1 MRKALLGLLP
11 VMLMMLAF
19 PALAE
24 PYTFSNGA
32 QWGMS
37 KAEIAE
43 IEKAEPD
50 DDVSGREHVQGVMY
64 CDQTVSKYTADR
76 VYVLADDELFSVWYG
91 NFSSNEDK
99 DLKYLQ
105 GALTSLY
112 GEAVALPTENVAK
125 FVTDVADSD
134 LGGEVTFSSQWTV
147 GDDTN
152 ICLFNVTSDFDE
164 KYIILIYIDANFDE
178 SQIGIY
184 DTTVKRG
191 KRMKHCIIAKFNESV
206 VDKPAAI
213 ESVKALFAS
222 AAPIEGVNGI
232 VIHEN
237 CVERDNRYDLMIV
250 VEMEKA
256 ALPNWDASEIHHR
269 WKNQFGGMLEK
280 KAIFDYED

>member
-50 DDVSGREHVQGVMY
+50 DDEPGREHVQAVIYGN
-64 CDQTVSKYTADR
+64 QTVSKYTADR
-76 VYVLADDELFSVWYG
+76 VYILADDELFSVWYG

-112 GEAVALPTENVAK
+112 GEAAALTPENVAK
-125 FVTDVADSD
+125 FITDTLDSG
-134 LGGEVTFSSQWTV
+134 LGGEVTFSSQWTG

-152 ICLFNVTSDFDE
+152 IWLFNRTLDSDENDIYLF
-164 KYIILIYIDANFDE
+164 YIDANFDE

-184 DTTVKRG
+184 NTTG
-191 KRMKHCIIAKFNESV
+191 
-206 VDKPAAI
+206 
-213 ESVKALFAS
+213 L
-222 AAPIEGVNGI
+222 
-232 VIHEN
+232 
-237 CVERDNRYDLMIV
+237 
-250 VEMEKA
+250 
-256 ALPNWDASEIHHR
+256 
-269 WKNQFGGMLEK
+269 
-280 KAIFDYED
+280 

>member
-11 VMLMMLAF
+11 VMLMMLAL

-37 KAEIAE
+37 KAEIVE

-50 DDVSGREHVQGVMY
+50 YDEPCREHVQGIGY
-64 CDQTVSKYTADR
+64 RNQTLSKYIAER

-91 NFSSNEDK
+91 NFSSDEDK

-112 GEAVALPTENVAK
+112 GEAAALPPENVVK
-125 FVTDVADSD
+125 FIADVVDSD

-147 GDDTN
+147 SDDTN
-152 ICLFNVTSDFDE
+152 IWLFNVTSDFDE
-164 KYIILIYIDANFDE
+164 NDIFLFYIDANFDG

-184 DTTVKRG
+184 DTTG
-191 KRMKHCIIAKFNESV
+191 
-206 VDKPAAI
+206 
-213 ESVKALFAS
+213 L
-222 AAPIEGVNGI
+222 
-232 VIHEN
+232 
-237 CVERDNRYDLMIV
+237 
-250 VEMEKA
+250 
-256 ALPNWDASEIHHR
+256 
-269 WKNQFGGMLEK
+269 
-280 KAIFDYED
+280 

>member
-1 MRKALLGLLP
+1 MRKALLSLLP

-50 DDVSGREHVQGVMY
+50 DDAPGREHVQGVMY

-76 VYVLADDELFSVWYG
+76 VYILADDELFSVWYED
-91 NFSSNEDK
+91 FSSNEDK

-112 GEAVALPTENVAK
+112 GEAAALPPENVVK
-125 FVTDVADSD
+125 FIADVTDSD
-134 LGGEVTFSSQWTV
+134 WSEEVTFSSQFSSQWTV
-147 GDDTN
+147 GDDTS
-152 ICLFNVTSDFDE
+152 IWLFNVTSDSDE
-164 KYIILIYIDANFDE
+164 NVIFLFYIDANFDE

-184 DTTVKRG
+184 DTTG
-191 KRMKHCIIAKFNESV
+191 
-206 VDKPAAI
+206 
-213 ESVKALFAS
+213 L
-222 AAPIEGVNGI
+222 
-232 VIHEN
+232 
-237 CVERDNRYDLMIV
+237 
-250 VEMEKA
+250 
-256 ALPNWDASEIHHR
+256 
-269 WKNQFGGMLEK
+269 
-280 KAIFDYED
+280 

>member
-50 DDVSGREHVQGVMY
+50 DDAPGREHVQAVIY
-64 CDQTVSKYTADR
+64 DNQTVSKYTAER
-76 VYVLADDELFSVWYG
+76 VYVLADDELFSVWYED
-91 NFSSNEDK
+91 FSSNEDK

-112 GEAVALPTENVAK
+112 GEAAAYPPENVVK
-125 FVTDVADSD
+125 FIADVTDSD
-134 LGGEVTFSSQWTV
+134 WSEEVTFSSQFSSQWTV

-152 ICLFNVTSDFDE
+152 IWLFNMTPNSDE
-164 KYIILIYIDANFDE
+164 NYIFLIYIDANFDE

-184 DTTVKRG
+184 DTTG
-191 KRMKHCIIAKFNESV
+191 
-206 VDKPAAI
+206 
-213 ESVKALFAS
+213 L
-222 AAPIEGVNGI
+222 
-232 VIHEN
+232 
-237 CVERDNRYDLMIV
+237 
-250 VEMEKA
+250 
-256 ALPNWDASEIHHR
+256 
-269 WKNQFGGMLEK
+269 
-280 KAIFDYED
+280 

>member
-50 DDVSGREHVQGVMY
+50 YDEPGREHVRGIGY
-64 CDQTVSKYTADR
+64 YDQTVSKYTAER
-76 VYVLADDELFSVWYG
+76 VYVLADDELFSVWYED
-91 NFSSNEDK
+91 FSSNEDK

-112 GEAVALPTENVAK
+112 GEAVALPTENVVK
-125 FVTDVADSD
+125 FIADVTDSD
-134 LGGEVTFSSQWTV
+134 WSEEVTFSSQSSSQWTV
-147 GDDTN
+147 GDDTS
-152 ICLFNVTSDFDE
+152 IWLFNVTSDSDE
-164 KYIILIYIDANFDE
+164 NVIFLFYIDANFDE

-184 DTTVKRG
+184 DTTG
-191 KRMKHCIIAKFNESV
+191 
-206 VDKPAAI
+206 
-213 ESVKALFAS
+213 L
-222 AAPIEGVNGI
+222 
-232 VIHEN
+232 
-237 CVERDNRYDLMIV
+237 
-250 VEMEKA
+250 
-256 ALPNWDASEIHHR
+256 
-269 WKNQFGGMLEK
+269 
-280 KAIFDYED
+280 

>member
-50 DDVSGREHVQGVMY
+50 DDAPLREHVQAVIYGN
-64 CDQTVSKYTADR
+64 QTVSKYTAER
-76 VYVLADDELFSVWYG
+76 VYVLADDELFSVWYED
-91 NFSSNEDK
+91 FSSNEDK

-112 GEAVALPTENVAK
+112 GEAAALPPENVAK
-125 FVTDVADSD
+125 FITDTLDSG

-147 GDDTN
+147 GGDTN
-152 ICLFNVTSDFDE
+152 IWLSSKTLDSDENGIFLF
-164 KYIILIYIDANFDE
+164 YIDANFDE

-184 DTTVKRG
+184 DTTG
-191 KRMKHCIIAKFNESV
+191 
-206 VDKPAAI
+206 
-213 ESVKALFAS
+213 L
-222 AAPIEGVNGI
+222 
-232 VIHEN
+232 
-237 CVERDNRYDLMIV
+237 
-250 VEMEKA
+250 
-256 ALPNWDASEIHHR
+256 
-269 WKNQFGGMLEK
+269 
-280 KAIFDYED
+280 

>member
-24 PYTFSNGA
+24 PYTFSNGV

-50 DDVSGREHVQGVMY
+50 DDGPIREHVQAVIYGN
-64 CDQTVSKYTADR
+64 QTVSKYTANR
-76 VYVLADDELFSVWYG
+76 VYVLADDELFSVWYAC
-91 NFSSNEDK
+91 FSSNEDK

-152 ICLFNVTSDFDE
+152 IWLFNVTSDFDE

-184 DTTVKRG
+184 DTTG
-191 KRMKHCIIAKFNESV
+191 
-206 VDKPAAI
+206 
-213 ESVKALFAS
+213 L
-222 AAPIEGVNGI
+222 
-232 VIHEN
+232 
-237 CVERDNRYDLMIV
+237 
-250 VEMEKA
+250 
-256 ALPNWDASEIHHR
+256 
-269 WKNQFGGMLEK
+269 
-280 KAIFDYED
+280 

>member
-1 MRKALLGLLP
+1 MRKALLGLFP

-24 PYTFSNGA
+24 PYTFSNGV

-50 DDVSGREHVQGVMY
+50 DDAPGREHVQGVMY

-76 VYVLADDELFSVWYG
+76 VYILADDELFSVWYG

-112 GEAVALPTENVAK
+112 GEAAALPPENVAK
-125 FVTDVADSD
+125 FITDTLDSG

-152 ICLFNVTSDFDE
+152 IWLFNVTSDFDE

-184 DTTVKRG
+184 DTTG
-191 KRMKHCIIAKFNESV
+191 
-206 VDKPAAI
+206 
-213 ESVKALFAS
+213 L
-222 AAPIEGVNGI
+222 
-232 VIHEN
+232 
-237 CVERDNRYDLMIV
+237 
-250 VEMEKA
+250 
-256 ALPNWDASEIHHR
+256 
-269 WKNQFGGMLEK
+269 
-280 KAIFDYED
+280 

>member
-37 KAEIAE
+37 KAEIVE

-50 DDVSGREHVQGVMY
+50 DDAPIREHVQGVMY

-91 NFSSNEDK
+91 NFSSDEDK

-112 GEAVALPTENVAK
+112 GEAAALPPENVAK
-125 FVTDVADSD
+125 FITDILDSG

-152 ICLFNVTSDFDE
+152 IWLFNVTPNSDENDIYLF
-164 KYIILIYIDANFDE
+164 YINANFDG

-184 DTTVKRG
+184 DTTG
-191 KRMKHCIIAKFNESV
+191 
-206 VDKPAAI
+206 
-213 ESVKALFAS
+213 L
-222 AAPIEGVNGI
+222 
-232 VIHEN
+232 
-237 CVERDNRYDLMIV
+237 
-250 VEMEKA
+250 
-256 ALPNWDASEIHHR
+256 
-269 WKNQFGGMLEK
+269 
-280 KAIFDYED
+280 

>member
-50 DDVSGREHVQGVMY
+50 DDAPGREHVQGVMY

-76 VYVLADDELFSVWYG
+76 VYILADDELFSVWYED
-91 NFSSNEDK
+91 FSSNEDK

-112 GEAVALPTENVAK
+112 GEAAALPPENVVK
-125 FVTDVADSD
+125 FIADVTDSD
-134 LGGEVTFSSQWTV
+134 WSEEVTFSSQSSSQWTV
-147 GDDTN
+147 GDDTS
-152 ICLFNVTSDFDE
+152 IWLFNVTSDSDE
-164 KYIILIYIDANFDE
+164 NDIYLFYIDANFDG

-184 DTTVKRG
+184 NTTG
-191 KRMKHCIIAKFNESV
+191 
-206 VDKPAAI
+206 
-213 ESVKALFAS
+213 L
-222 AAPIEGVNGI
+222 
-232 VIHEN
+232 
-237 CVERDNRYDLMIV
+237 
-250 VEMEKA
+250 
-256 ALPNWDASEIHHR
+256 
-269 WKNQFGGMLEK
+269 
-280 KAIFDYED
+280 

>member
-50 DDVSGREHVQGVMY
+50 EDAPGREHVQAVIYGN
-64 CDQTVSKYTADR
+64 QTVSKYTAER
-76 VYVLADDELFSVWYG
+76 VYVLADDELFSVWYED
-91 NFSSNEDK
+91 FSSNEDK

-112 GEAVALPTENVAK
+112 GEAAALPPENVAK
-125 FVTDVADSD
+125 FITDTLDSG

-147 GDDTN
+147 GGDTN
-152 ICLFNVTSDFDE
+152 IWLSSKTLDSDENGIFLF
-164 KYIILIYIDANFDE
+164 YIDANFDE

-184 DTTVKRG
+184 DTTG
-191 KRMKHCIIAKFNESV
+191 
-206 VDKPAAI
+206 
-213 ESVKALFAS
+213 L
-222 AAPIEGVNGI
+222 
-232 VIHEN
+232 
-237 CVERDNRYDLMIV
+237 
-250 VEMEKA
+250 
-256 ALPNWDASEIHHR
+256 
-269 WKNQFGGMLEK
+269 
-280 KAIFDYED
+280 

>member
-37 KAEIAE
+37 KAEIVE

-50 DDVSGREHVQGVMY
+50 DDAPGREHVQGVMY

-76 VYVLADDELFSVWYG
+76 VYILADDELFSVWYED
-91 NFSSNEDK
+91 FSSNEDK

-112 GEAVALPTENVAK
+112 GEAAALPPENVVK
-125 FVTDVADSD
+125 FIADVTDSD
-134 LGGEVTFSSQWTV
+134 WSEEVTFSSQSSSQWTV
-147 GDDTN
+147 GDDTS
-152 ICLFNVTSDFDE
+152 IWLFNVTSDSDE
-164 KYIILIYIDANFDE
+164 NDIFLFYIDANFDG

-184 DTTVKRG
+184 NTTG
-191 KRMKHCIIAKFNESV
+191 
-206 VDKPAAI
+206 
-213 ESVKALFAS
+213 L
-222 AAPIEGVNGI
+222 
-232 VIHEN
+232 
-237 CVERDNRYDLMIV
+237 
-250 VEMEKA
+250 
-256 ALPNWDASEIHHR
+256 
-269 WKNQFGGMLEK
+269 
-280 KAIFDYED
+280 

>member
-50 DDVSGREHVQGVMY
+50 DDEPGREHVQAVIYGN
-64 CDQTVSKYTADR
+64 QTVSKYTADR
-76 VYVLADDELFSVWYG
+76 VYILADDELFSVWYG

-112 GEAVALPTENVAK
+112 GEAAALPPENVAK
-125 FVTDVADSD
+125 FITDTLDSG

-152 ICLFNVTSDFDE
+152 IWLFNVTSDFDE
-164 KYIILIYIDANFDE
+164 KYIILIYIDANFDG

-184 DTTVKRG
+184 NTTG
-191 KRMKHCIIAKFNESV
+191 
-206 VDKPAAI
+206 
-213 ESVKALFAS
+213 L
-222 AAPIEGVNGI
+222 
-232 VIHEN
+232 
-237 CVERDNRYDLMIV
+237 
-250 VEMEKA
+250 
-256 ALPNWDASEIHHR
+256 
-269 WKNQFGGMLEK
+269 
-280 KAIFDYED
+280 

>member
-11 VMLMMLAF
+11 VMLIMLAF

-50 DDVSGREHVQGVMY
+50 DDEPGREHVQAVIYGN
-64 CDQTVSKYTADR
+64 QTVSKYTAER
-76 VYVLADDELFSVWYG
+76 VYVLADDELFSVWYED
-91 NFSSNEDK
+91 FSSNEDK

-112 GEAVALPTENVAK
+112 GEAAALPPENVAK
-125 FVTDVADSD
+125 FITDTLDSG

-147 GDDTN
+147 GDNTN
-152 ICLFNVTSDFDE
+152 IWLFNVTPNSDENDIF
-164 KYIILIYIDANFDE
+164 LFYIDANFDE

-184 DTTVKRG
+184 DTTG
-191 KRMKHCIIAKFNESV
+191 
-206 VDKPAAI
+206 
-213 ESVKALFAS
+213 L
-222 AAPIEGVNGI
+222 
-232 VIHEN
+232 
-237 CVERDNRYDLMIV
+237 
-250 VEMEKA
+250 
-256 ALPNWDASEIHHR
+256 
-269 WKNQFGGMLEK
+269 
-280 KAIFDYED
+280 

>member
-1 MRKALLGLLP
+1 MRKALLGLLT

-50 DDVSGREHVQGVMY
+50 DDAPGREHVQGVMY

-76 VYVLADDELFSVWYG
+76 VYILADDELFSVWYG

-112 GEAVALPTENVAK
+112 GEAAALPPENVVK
-125 FVTDVADSD
+125 FIADVTDSDWPEEVAFSSQ
-134 LGGEVTFSSQWTV
+134 FSSQWTV
-147 GDDTN
+147 GDDTS
-152 ICLFNVTSDFDE
+152 IWLFNVTSDSDE
-164 KYIILIYIDANFDE
+164 NDIFLFYIDANFDE

-184 DTTVKRG
+184 DTTG
-191 KRMKHCIIAKFNESV
+191 
-206 VDKPAAI
+206 
-213 ESVKALFAS
+213 L
-222 AAPIEGVNGI
+222 
-232 VIHEN
+232 
-237 CVERDNRYDLMIV
+237 
-250 VEMEKA
+250 
-256 ALPNWDASEIHHR
+256 
-269 WKNQFGGMLEK
+269 
-280 KAIFDYED
+280 

>member
-11 VMLMMLAF
+11 VMLMMLAL

-50 DDVSGREHVQGVMY
+50 DDASGSEHVQAVIY
-64 CDQTVSKYTADR
+64 DNQTVSKYTADR
-76 VYVLADDELFSVWYG
+76 AYVLADDELFSVWYG
-91 NFSSNEDK
+91 DFSSNEDK

-112 GEAVALPTENVAK
+112 GEVTDLPPENVVK
-125 FVTDVADSD
+125 FIADVTDSD
-134 LGGEVTFSSQWTV
+134 WLEEVTFSSQFSSQWTV

-152 ICLFNVTSDFDE
+152 IWLFNRTLDSDENDIYLF
-164 KYIILIYIDANFDE
+164 YIDANFDG

-184 DTTVKRG
+184 DTTG
-191 KRMKHCIIAKFNESV
+191 
-206 VDKPAAI
+206 
-213 ESVKALFAS
+213 L
-222 AAPIEGVNGI
+222 
-232 VIHEN
+232 
-237 CVERDNRYDLMIV
+237 
-250 VEMEKA
+250 
-256 ALPNWDASEIHHR
+256 
-269 WKNQFGGMLEK
+269 
-280 KAIFDYED
+280 

>member
-50 DDVSGREHVQGVMY
+50 EDAPGREHVQAVIYGN
-64 CDQTVSKYTADR
+64 QTVSKYTAER
-76 VYVLADDELFSVWYG
+76 VYVLADDELFSVWYED
-91 NFSSNEDK
+91 FSSNEDK

-112 GEAVALPTENVAK
+112 GEAADLPPENVVK
-125 FVTDVADSD
+125 FIADVWDGD
-134 LGGEVTFSSQWTV
+134 LAGEVTFSSQWTG

-152 ICLFNVTSDFDE
+152 IWLSSKTLDSDENGIF
-164 KYIILIYIDANFDE
+164 LIYIDANFDG

-184 DTTVKRG
+184 ETTG
-191 KRMKHCIIAKFNESV
+191 
-206 VDKPAAI
+206 
-213 ESVKALFAS
+213 L
-222 AAPIEGVNGI
+222 
-232 VIHEN
+232 
-237 CVERDNRYDLMIV
+237 
-250 VEMEKA
+250 
-256 ALPNWDASEIHHR
+256 
-269 WKNQFGGMLEK
+269 
-280 KAIFDYED
+280 

>member
-50 DDVSGREHVQGVMY
+50 DDVPIREHVQAVIY
-64 CDQTVSKYTADR
+64 DNQTVSKYTAER
-76 VYVLADDELFSVWYG
+76 AYVLADDELFSVWYED
-91 NFSSNEDK
+91 FSSDEDK

-112 GEAVALPTENVAK
+112 GEAAALPPENVVK
-125 FVTDVADSD
+125 FVADVEDSD

-152 ICLFNVTSDFDE
+152 IWLF
-164 KYIILIYIDANFDE
+164 
-178 SQIGIY
+178 
-184 DTTVKRG
+184 
-191 KRMKHCIIAKFNESV
+191 
-206 VDKPAAI
+206 
-213 ESVKALFAS
+213 
-222 AAPIEGVNGI
+222 
-232 VIHEN
+232 
-237 CVERDNRYDLMIV
+237 
-250 VEMEKA
+250 
-256 ALPNWDASEIHHR
+256 
-269 WKNQFGGMLEK
+269 
-280 KAIFDYED
+280 

>member
-50 DDVSGREHVQGVMY
+50 YDEPGREHVRGIGY
-64 CDQTVSKYTADR
+64 YDQTVSKYTAER
-76 VYVLADDELFSVWYG
+76 VYVLADDELFSVWYED
-91 NFSSNEDK
+91 FSSNEDK

-112 GEAVALPTENVAK
+112 GEAADLPPENVVK
-125 FVTDVADSD
+125 FIADVTDSD
-134 LGGEVTFSSQWTV
+134 WSEEVTFSSQSSSQWTV

-152 ICLFNVTSDFDE
+152 IWLFNVTLDSDENVFF
-164 KYIILIYIDANFDE
+164 LFYIDANFDE

-184 DTTVKRG
+184 DTTG
-191 KRMKHCIIAKFNESV
+191 
-206 VDKPAAI
+206 
-213 ESVKALFAS
+213 L
-222 AAPIEGVNGI
+222 
-232 VIHEN
+232 
-237 CVERDNRYDLMIV
+237 
-250 VEMEKA
+250 
-256 ALPNWDASEIHHR
+256 
-269 WKNQFGGMLEK
+269 
-280 KAIFDYED
+280 

>member
-50 DDVSGREHVQGVMY
+50 DDAPGREHVQGVMY

-76 VYVLADDELFSVWYG
+76 VYILADDELFSVWYG

-112 GEAVALPTENVAK
+112 GEAAALPPEYVVK
-125 FVTDVADSD
+125 FIADVTDSD
-134 LGGEVTFSSQWTV
+134 WSEEVTFSSQFSSQWTV

-152 ICLFNVTSDFDE
+152 IWLFNVTSDFDE

-184 DTTVKRG
+184 DTTG
-191 KRMKHCIIAKFNESV
+191 
-206 VDKPAAI
+206 
-213 ESVKALFAS
+213 L
-222 AAPIEGVNGI
+222 
-232 VIHEN
+232 
-237 CVERDNRYDLMIV
+237 
-250 VEMEKA
+250 
-256 ALPNWDASEIHHR
+256 
-269 WKNQFGGMLEK
+269 
-280 KAIFDYED
+280 

>member
-11 VMLMMLAF
+11 VMLTMLAF

-50 DDVSGREHVQGVMY
+50 YDEPGREHVRGIGY
-64 CDQTVSKYTADR
+64 YDQTVSKYTAER
-76 VYVLADDELFSVWYG
+76 VYVLADDELFSVWYED
-91 NFSSNEDK
+91 FSSNEDK

-112 GEAVALPTENVAK
+112 GEAADLPPENVAK
-125 FVTDVADSD
+125 FITDTLDSG

-152 ICLFNVTSDFDE
+152 IWLFNVTSDFDE
-164 KYIILIYIDANFDE
+164 KYIILIYIDANFDGN
-178 SQIGIY
+178 I
-184 DTTVKRG
+184 
-191 KRMKHCIIAKFNESV
+191 
-206 VDKPAAI
+206 
-213 ESVKALFAS
+213 
-222 AAPIEGVNGI
+222 
-232 VIHEN
+232 
-237 CVERDNRYDLMIV
+237 
-250 VEMEKA
+250 
-256 ALPNWDASEIHHR
+256 
-269 WKNQFGGMLEK
+269 
-280 KAIFDYED
+280 

>member
-50 DDVSGREHVQGVMY
+50 DDEPGREHVRGIGY
-64 CDQTVSKYTADR
+64 YDQTVSKYTAER
-76 VYVLADDELFSVWYG
+76 VYVLADDELFSVWYED
-91 NFSSNEDK
+91 FSSNEDK

-112 GEAVALPTENVAK
+112 GEAAALPPENVVK
-125 FVTDVADSD
+125 FIADVTDSD
-134 LGGEVTFSSQWTV
+134 WSEEVTFSSQSSSQWTV
-147 GDDTN
+147 GDDTS
-152 ICLFNVTSDFDE
+152 IWLFNVTSDSDE
-164 KYIILIYIDANFDE
+164 NDIFLFYIDANFDE

-184 DTTVKRG
+184 DTTG
-191 KRMKHCIIAKFNESV
+191 
-206 VDKPAAI
+206 
-213 ESVKALFAS
+213 L
-222 AAPIEGVNGI
+222 
-232 VIHEN
+232 
-237 CVERDNRYDLMIV
+237 
-250 VEMEKA
+250 
-256 ALPNWDASEIHHR
+256 
-269 WKNQFGGMLEK
+269 
-280 KAIFDYED
+280 

>member
-24 PYTFSNGA
+24 PYTFSNGV

-50 DDVSGREHVQGVMY
+50 DDGPIREHVQAVIYGN
-64 CDQTVSKYTADR
+64 QTVSKYTADR
-76 VYVLADDELFSVWYG
+76 VYILADDELFSVWYG

-125 FVTDVADSD
+125 FITDTLDSG

-152 ICLFNVTSDFDE
+152 IWLFNVTSDFDE
-164 KYIILIYIDANFDE
+164 KYIILIYIDANFDG

-184 DTTVKRG
+184 DTTG
-191 KRMKHCIIAKFNESV
+191 
-206 VDKPAAI
+206 
-213 ESVKALFAS
+213 L
-222 AAPIEGVNGI
+222 
-232 VIHEN
+232 
-237 CVERDNRYDLMIV
+237 
-250 VEMEKA
+250 
-256 ALPNWDASEIHHR
+256 
-269 WKNQFGGMLEK
+269 
-280 KAIFDYED
+280 

>member
-1 MRKALLGLLP
+1 MRKALLGLVP

-50 DDVSGREHVQGVMY
+50 DDEPGREHVQAVIYGN
-64 CDQTVSKYTADR
+64 QTVSKYTADR
-76 VYVLADDELFSVWYG
+76 EYILADDELFSVWYG

-112 GEAVALPTENVAK
+112 GEAAALPPENVAK
-125 FVTDVADSD
+125 FITDTLDSG

-152 ICLFNVTSDFDE
+152 IWLFNVTPNSDE
-164 KYIILIYIDANFDE
+164 NYIFLIYINANFDE

-184 DTTVKRG
+184 DTT
-191 KRMKHCIIAKFNESV
+191 E
-206 VDKPAAI
+206 
-213 ESVKALFAS
+213 L
-222 AAPIEGVNGI
+222 
-232 VIHEN
+232 
-237 CVERDNRYDLMIV
+237 
-250 VEMEKA
+250 
-256 ALPNWDASEIHHR
+256 
-269 WKNQFGGMLEK
+269 
-280 KAIFDYED
+280 